1 MDKKEF
7 LKLLSK
13 YNQGK
18 ANAEEKA
25 FLEAYYDLFEQSE
38 NNLNNFSESAKNLI
52 KEDIRSQ
59 IKHQMFEDQEDYA
72 VAIVPF
78 YKKWINYAAA
88 AVLVAACTIGFLV
101 LKPKSEPQM
110 VKLQPKTTIQDIAPG
125 KNQAVLTLANGEVI
139 TLDDKANGILAKQ
152 AGVVITKNG
161 DGLLQYQITADAE
174 PAINTISTPRGGQY
188 QLILADGTKV
198 WLNAASAITFPTKF
212 NGLDRKVEIHGEAYF
227 EVAKNAKK
235 PFRVKSK
242 NQIIEVLGTHFNVN
256 TYEDEAADKT
266 TLLEG
271 SVSISKLDKS
281 GKTQFSSSKILK
293 PGEQASLYSNGSIK
307 IAKADEEEAVA
318 WKNGYFKFD
327 KADIK
332 TIMRQVSRWYNV
344 DVEFKGEVSKDLFV
358 GKINRSENVSGVLR
372 ILELSKIKTEI
383 KDRKIIISN

>member
-38 NNLNNFSESAKNLI
+38 DDLNNFSESTKNLI

-59 IKHQMFEDQEDYA
+59 IKHQMFEEQEDYA

-212 NGLDRKVEIHGEAYF
+212 NGLDREVEIHGEAYF

-271 SVSISKLDKS
+271 SVSISKLDKN

-293 PGEQASLYSNGSIK
+293 PGEQASLYINGPIK
-307 IAKADEEEAVA
+307 VAKADEEEAVA

-372 ILELSKIKTEI
+372 ILELSKISTEI

>member
-38 NNLNNFSESAKNLI
+38 EGLNNFSESAKNLI

-174 PAINTISTPRGGQY
+174 PVINTISTPRGGQY

-281 GKTQFSSSKILK
+281 GKTQFSSAKILK

>member
-38 NNLNNFSESAKNLI
+38 EGLNNFSESAKNLI

-152 AGVVITKNG
+152 AGVVITKNA